1 MLPSRS
7 SVWCL
12 GAVLMVSLA
21 TVAAAA
27 PLPRHEYDQR
37 LYLSA
42 GESPDYQQL
51 FQDGST
57 EANGV
62 LRYEPRYHWRSGDT
76 EWHRWDAEV
85 RAKLL
90 VAAGRPSSLQADE
103 NGRIREDEHYAE
115 LRDAWVR
122 RRMLF
127 GQPSLSLALG
137 RQTYKDEEGLMWDGP
152 LESLHFAYQAS
163 QWRAMVAVG
172 QQLSSYRSDDSD
184 LDPRDEDVRR
194 VFLGAG
200 QQWLPGHWWDWQMH
214 WQDDVSGTQK
224 ERIDDLLDVRDFNG
238 YWSGLR
244 LQGEAGSDTRIGYI
258 LNGIY
263 QEGNSKTFVAS
274 GAGGAQ
280 SDESIIRGHFW
291 MAELY
296 GRLDNLSWRP
306 SLGVRAASTDA
317 PETDRDGYFQ
327 SRLQSNRRAGV
338 ADLSTGVFGDMLDY
352 EMHNLEFVAA
362 YYRQQLWPRADLE
375 VLGGALKRM
384 DPALRVSSPIRNP
397 LVGGEDDL
405 GRVLN
410 VALGW
415 RSYPLAISERRQ
427 MQLSAR
433 LSYSAFEMGDAYQ
446 RAEQIHQVL
455 LVIAGRW

>member
-21 TVAAAA
+21 TVAVAA

-37 LYLSA
+37 LYMSA
-42 GESPDYQQL
+42 GESPDFRQRYL
-51 FQDGST
+51 NDET
-57 EANGV
+57 ETNGV

-76 EWHRWDAEV
+76 EWHRWDAEL

-90 VAAGRPSSLQADE
+90 VAAGQPSSLQTDE
-103 NGRIREDEHYAE
+103 NGRVREDEHYAE

-127 GQPSLSLALG
+127 GQPAMSLALG
-137 RQTYKDEEGLMWDGP
+137 RQTYKDPEGIYWDLP
-152 LESLHFAYQAS
+152 LESLHFNYQAS
-163 QWRAMVAVG
+163 HWRGLLALG
-172 QQLSSYRSDDSD
+172 QQWSIWRSDSSE
-184 LDPRDEDVRR
+184 LDPRDENVRR
-194 VFLGAG
+194 VFVSVG
-200 QQWLPGHWWDWQMH
+200 QQWLPGHWWDFYGH
-214 WQDDVSGTQK
+214 YQDDVSGNQ
-224 ERIDDLLDVRDFNG
+224 RDRVDDILDVRDFRG

-244 LQGEAGSDTRIGYI
+244 FQGEAGSEVRLGYN
-258 LNGIY
+258 LNAVF
-263 QEGNSKTFVAS
+263 QEGEVDSYVIQ
-274 GAGGAQ
+274 GAGSRHRDQ
-280 SDESIIRGHFW
+280 DVMQGHLV

-296 GRLDNLSWRP
+296 GGLNQLGWRP
-306 SLGVRAASTDA
+306 TVGVRLASTDTPDHA
-317 PETDRDGYFQ
+317 GDGYFQ
-327 SRLQSNRRAGV
+327 SRVQSNRRPGV
-338 ADLSTGVFGDMLDY
+338 ADLSTGVLGDLLDY
-352 EMHNLEFVAA
+352 EMRNLSFMAA

-375 VLGGALKRM
+375 LLAGSLQRNNTNLLVN
-384 DPALRVSSPIRNP
+384 SPIRNP
-397 LVGGEDDL
+397 LVDGEDDL